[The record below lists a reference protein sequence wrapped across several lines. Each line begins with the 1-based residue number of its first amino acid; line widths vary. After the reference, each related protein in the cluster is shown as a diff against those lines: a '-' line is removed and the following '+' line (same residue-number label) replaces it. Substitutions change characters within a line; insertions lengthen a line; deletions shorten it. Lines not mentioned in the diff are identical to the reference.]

1 MAARFKRRIKR
12 EMGAE
17 KTSIWIGKGGATT
30 QIMDEVSRQLD
41 QREMVKIKALK
52 SALRD
57 EEAKTM
63 AEKIAQGTEATLI
76 DVRGHTFVLY
86 KRRKRGKVLKK
97 PL

>member
-1 MAARFKRRIKR
+1 VAAKFKRRIRR

-17 KTSIWIGKGGATT
+17 KPSIWVGKGGATA

-41 QREMVKIKALK
+41 QKEIVKIKALK
-52 SALRD
+52 TALKY

-86 KRRKRGKVLKK
+86 KRRKGGKG
-97 PL
+97 